1 MHFRSVWS
9 RQNIEKGAIVRSD
22 TMIGLFG
29 DHYIIISNTSSE
41 SPVRLQFRNIIV
53 VMHPRINLPSTR
65 GHPKLVLRVVLEM
78 YVIKETYNNDKEAA
92 ESTIKS
98 LVPFS
103 R

>member
-29 DHYIIISNTSSE
+29 DHYNYHYE